1 MKLNNLKVRT
11 KIILL
16 AGFLLLVSIIIAM
29 ISIIEQANANKQNLQ
44 TLENNIRTSY
54 DTDIKNEVENAVSLL
69 KGVYAQYE
77 AGEITLDEAKKEGA
91 DLVRSLSYGNGGY
104 FWVDTYDGVNVVML
118 GSKTEGTN
126 RLNTVDVKGF
136 PMFQEIIKAGRNG
149 GGYTDYWF
157 PKPGEKDASLK
168 RSYSLAFEPFQWVV
182 GTGNYID
189 FIDNEVNTMEK
200 EKNAVFNKNVIN
212 FSAIFAVSMILAV
225 AFTIYLSK
233 NLAKAFSTVSQYFNT
248 LATGDF
254 TIKLPKEYLERKD
267 DFGILANNL
276 EVMKDS
282 VARLVGSAK
291 TEADNIITV
300 VENINENV
308 KDLNGNIEDVAAT
321 TEELAAGMEET
332 AASAQAM
339 STTAREI
346 EVASRTIAEKS
357 QEGALQVAEISKRAE
372 TTRNEVRES
381 QDKAR
386 QMSVEIEKKL
396 KQALEQAE
404 VVSQISVLTDSI
416 MNITAQ
422 TNLLALNASIEA
434 ARAGEAGKG
443 FAVVADEI
451 RHLAEQSKNAV
462 AKIQDVTGMVTE
474 SVSNL
479 SGSASNLL
487 QFVSE
492 DVTTS
497 FIKFL
502 EVVDAYNNDAVYI
515 DSLITDFS
523 ATSEEL
529 LASIDNVIVAVNEVA
544 HAATEG
550 AVGTGDIAEKIALIT
565 DKSSEVGN
573 EVEVSRGSSEKLK
586 TEISNFKI
594 SE

>member
-492 DVTTS
+492 DVATS

-529 LASIDNVIVAVNEVA
+529 LASIDNVILAVNEVA

>member
-492 DVTTS
+492 DVATS